1 MTRLLTALIAA
12 TALVSAAAQAAKP
25 SFKCTQGMHEAEE
38 IICRDNEL
46 AKLDVSLSQLYGL
59 VLKNTPKAQQR
70 ALKAE
75 QSGWVKGRNE
85 CWKAEDKKACIKAEY
100 QARISELK
108 DR

>member
-1 MTRLLTALIAA
+1 MHRYVIALIGAA
-12 TALVSAAAQAAKP
+12 ALFSTAAQAAKP

-38 IICRDNEL
+38 IICHDNEL

-70 ALKAE
+70 TLKAE
-75 QSGWVKGRNE
+75 QSGWVKGRND
-85 CWKAEDKKACIKAEY
+85 CWKAEDKKACIRGEY
-100 QARISELK
+100 ESRINELK

>member
-1 MTRLLTALIAA
+1 MTRLFIALIGA
-12 TALVSAAAQAAKP
+12 TALLSTAAHAAKP

-38 IICRDNEL
+38 IICHDNEL
-46 AKLDVSLSQLYGL
+46 AKLDVSLSQFYGR

-70 ALKAE
+70 TLKAE

-85 CWKAEDKKACIKAEY
+85 CWKAADKKACIKAEY